1 MKKVALACTGGGIKA
16 CVNIGV
22 LRALDELNIE
32 VEAISGASLGA
43 LVSLLYLCGCPP
55 KEIIRIFEKD
65 VIKFENF
72 NVFDI
77 LCAVPSLI
85 MNGGLK
91 NPKIMVEYVKKLEQE
106 KNIKTLEDIEKPLI
120 IPALDISNREIAYYS
135 SKPLEG
141 NVTYYCNRSISEA
154 IRSSCAVPLLFTP
167 HKVKIEDK
175 NHFMLD
181 GGILTN
187 TLVTPLRQFSDY
199 VIGITNKFY
208 PKERTRVNLGTGF
221 VQTFQSMRRSY
232 LWNEKQNS
240 DLWIQIDSK
249 MNRFVGSKDEI
260 KHFENLRLCNDDA
273 MCKRTLFR

>member
-1 MKKVALACTGGGIKA
+1 MKKIALACTGGGIKS

-32 VEAISGASLGA
+32 IEAISGASLGA
-43 LVSLLYLCGCPP
+43 FVSLLYFLDYPP
-55 KEIIRIFEKD
+55 KEILRIFEKD

-72 NVFDI
+72 NLLDMI
-77 LCAVPSLI
+77 CAIPSLI
-85 MNGGLK
+85 FNGGLK
-91 NPKIMVEYVKKLEQE
+91 NPKIMLEYVKKIEKE
-106 KNIKTLEDIEKPLI
+106 KNIKTFQDIEKPLI

-141 NVTYYCNRSISEA
+141 NYAYYCDRSFSEA

-167 HKVKIEDK
+167 HKVKMEDK
-175 NHFMLD
+175 IHFMLD

-208 PKERTRVNLGTGF
+208 PKERSRVNLGTGF

-249 MNRFVGSKDEI
+249 MNRFVGSRDEI
-260 KHFENLRLCNDDA
+260 KHFENLRLYDDDG